1 MKITGTRV
9 VLGVALA
16 VVLWIAAPAD
26 GQTREERF
34 LFPEN
39 FLWGSA
45 TAAHQVE
52 GGNHFSDWWQWEQL
66 LRAAGFLGDN
76 DGNGILDSSDDGPD
90 FLDHFPADL
99 AEAAAMGHTAFRFSI
114 EWARVEKQ
122 PGVWDE
128 AEIARYAAIL
138 DECRRNGLEPVVT
151 LNHFTLPAWV
161 QSIVAPESAL
171 GGWHGPAG
179 APPGQAPVVGLFARY
194 AQEMA
199 ARFGRRV
206 NWWITLNEPM
216 ALLFT
221 GYFTGQRPPGH
232 ALDFSNFR
240 RAYANLMAAH
250 ALAASAIRSVNPQ
263 ARVSVAQNQ
272 AVFVPVDASAV
283 AIAAAS
289 QLSYI
294 WNDAFLDAVV
304 RGDLDTNFDGD
315 YDDPGEGSGIRGLRR
330 SANYVALNY
339 YTRLV
344 VVPLNPPIEAEGIRL
359 LGFAVNDPT
368 GDHSDLGSRIYPE
381 GLYERLMALK
391 QRYPGISILI
401 TENGIAEAAVPDVKR
416 PGFILNHL
424 KAVTAAMLKGAPVR
438 GYLHWALMDNF
449 EWESGFGPRF
459 GLLRVDYTRPD
470 RPRSR
475 TLGAETLAA
484 IIAARSVTEEI
495 GQQFAGESPK

>member
-1 MKITGTRV
+1 MTIRSTRL
-9 VLGVALA
+9 VLGVAL
-16 VVLWIAAPAD
+16 VVATWIVAPA
-26 GQTREERF
+26 GGELHAQHFRF
-34 LFPEN
+34 PKK

-52 GGNHFSDWWQWEQL
+52 GGNHFSDWWQWEQG
-66 LRAAGFLGDN
+66 LRAAGVLQE
-76 DGNGILDSSDDGPD
+76 SSDDGPD
-90 FLDHFPADL
+90 FLNHYPADL

-128 AEIARYAAIL
+128 TELARYAAIL

-161 QSIVAPESAL
+161 QSIAAPESAL

-179 APPGQAPVVGLFARY
+179 AAPGEAPVVGLFARY
-194 AQEMA
+194 AREMA
-199 ARFGRRV
+199 ARFGHQV
-206 NWWITLNEPM
+206 DWWITLNEPM
-216 ALLFT
+216 VLLFT

-232 ALDFSNFR
+232 VQDFANFR
-240 RAYANLMAAH
+240 RAYANLLAAH
-250 ALAASAIRSVNPQ
+250 AVAASAIRSVNPR
-263 ARVSVAQNQ
+263 AHVSVAQNQ
-272 AVFVPVDASAV
+272 AVFVPGDGSAA

-304 RGDLDTNFDGD
+304 RGDVDANFDGD
-315 YDDPGEGSGIRGLRR
+315 YDDPGEGRGMTGLRR
-330 SANYVALNY
+330 SADYVALNY

-344 VVPLNPPIEAEGIRL
+344 VVPLDPPIEADGIRL

-368 GDHSDLGSRIYPE
+368 GDHTDLGARIYPE
-381 GLYERLMALK
+381 GLYERLIALK
-391 QRYPGISILI
+391 QRYPGVPVLI

-416 PGFILNHL
+416 PEFILQHL
-424 KAVTAAMLKGAPVR
+424 QAVAAAIDRGALVR

-449 EWESGFGPRF
+449 EWESGIRPRY
-459 GLLRVDYTRPD
+459 GLLRVDYTRPE
-470 RPRSR
+470 RTRSR
-475 TLGAETLAA
+475 TRGAETLAA
-484 IIAARSVTEEI
+484 IIAA
-495 GQQFAGESPK
+495 Q

>member
-1 MKITGTRV
+1 MKIAGRRV
-9 VLGVALA
+9 VPVVALA
-16 VVLWIAAPAD
+16 AVAWIAAPAS
-26 GQTREERF
+26 GQPQGEHVR
-34 LFPEN
+34 FPEN

-45 TAAHQVE
+45 TAAYQVE

-66 LRAAGFLGDN
+66 LRAIGILGDN
-76 DGNGILDSSDDGPD
+76 DGNGITDSSDDGPD
-90 FLDHFPADL
+90 FLNHYAADL

-128 AEIARYAAIL
+128 TEIARYAAIL
-138 DECRRNGLEPVVT
+138 AECRRNGLKPVVT
-151 LNHFTLPAWV
+151 LNHFALPVWV

-179 APPGQAPVVGLFARY
+179 AEPGQAPVVGLFARY

-206 NWWITLNEPM
+206 DWWITLNEPM

-221 GYFTGQRPPGH
+221 GYVTGQRPPGH
-232 ALDFSNFR
+232 VLDFSNFR
-240 RAYANLMAAH
+240 RAYANLLAAH
-250 ALAASAIRSVNPQ
+250 VLAASAIRSVNPR
-263 ARVSVAQNQ
+263 AHVSVAQNQ
-272 AVFVPVDASAV
+272 AVFIPSDASAAAV
-283 AIAAAS
+283 SAAS

-315 YDDPGEGSGIRGLRR
+315 YDNPGEGRGIRGLWR
-330 SANYVALNY
+330 SADYVALNY

-368 GDHSDLGSRIYPE
+368 GDHSDMGWRIYPE
-381 GLYERLMALK
+381 GLRERLMALK
-391 QRYPGISILI
+391 QRYPGVPILI

-416 PGFILNHL
+416 PGFILEHL
-424 KAVTAAMLKGAPVR
+424 KAVAAAIRQGAPVR

-449 EWESGFGPRF
+449 EWESGFGSRF
-459 GLLRVDYTRPD
+459 GLLRVDYTRPE

-475 TLGAETLAA
+475 TRGAEALAA
-484 IIAARSVTEEI
+484 IIAARGVTDEIETQFTAEE
-495 GQQFAGESPK
+495 PR